1 MKFYGWSSVVGF
13 LAVAS
18 FALPVSAQVEEA
30 DEVALGAEADEVALE
45 AEADEVAL
53 ALEVEASELAREV
66 EAAVEAKW
74 AAEAE
79 AKAEAEAAAAAEA
92 DKWTTP
98 KRNQV
103 FFRGAYTRLTNNRGG
118 EVFTDTGGANGLND
132 DKGGFSIAAGL
143 NLALTDPADMK
154 GLVLLGEIFVEYS
167 RFSKKV
173 VAQTTSALLGGTA
186 TSDVHV
192 SELNVTIAPMLRYD
206 GWKVVRPFFIPI
218 GLAFLVNSPP
228 SNDTTYLDVGLHWAL
243 GFDFALSDLIS
254 LGVDVRYTYAFDQTN
269 TNNSYLSTGGYAAVN
284 F

>member
-1 MKFYGWSSVVGF
+1 MKFYGWSRVVGF

-30 DEVALGAEADEVALE
+30 EEVVLE
-45 AEADEVAL
+45 AELEEV

-74 AAEAE
+74 AAEAA

-103 FFRGAYTRLTNNRGG
+103 FFRGAYTRLTKDRGG

-167 RFSKKV
+167 RFSKKT

-243 GFDFALSDLIS
+243 GFDFALCDLIS

>member
-143 NLALTDPADMK
+143 NLALTDPADMN

-167 RFSKKV
+167 RFSKKE

>member
-1 MKFYGWSSVVGF
+1 MKIYGWSSVVGF

-30 DEVALGAEADEVALE
+30 DEVAIE
-45 AEADEVAL
+45 AEADELALEVEADEL

-143 NLALTDPADMK
+143 NLALTDPADMN

-167 RFSKKV
+167 RFSKKE

>member
-1 MKFYGWSSVVGF
+1 MKFCGWSSVVGF

-30 DEVALGAEADEVALE
+30 DEVALE
-45 AEADEVAL
+45 AEADEV
-53 ALEVEASELAREV
+53 ALEVEASELALEV

-74 AAEAE
+74 AAEAA

-103 FFRGAYTRLTNNRGG
+103 FFRGAYSRLTKDRGG
-118 EVFTDTGGANGLND
+118 EVFTDTLAGVGAGAAND
-132 DKGGFSIAAGL
+132 DQGGFSVAAGL
-143 NLALTDPADMK
+143 NLAFTDPADMK

-167 RFSKKV
+167 RFSKKEV
-173 VAQTTSALLGGTA
+173 VQTTSVIVDDIVGGGGAGVT

-228 SNDTTYLDVGLHWAL
+228 SNDTSYLDVGLHWAL
-243 GFDFALSDLIS
+243 GFDFALCDLIS

>member
-1 MKFYGWSSVVGF
+1 MKIYGWSSVVGF

-74 AAEAE
+74 AAEAA

-143 NLALTDPADMK
+143 NLALTDPADMN

-167 RFSKKV
+167 RFSKKE

>member
-1 MKFYGWSSVVGF
+1 MGF

-30 DEVALGAEADEVALE
+30 NEVALE
-45 AEADEVAL
+45 AEVNEV
-53 ALEVEASELAREV
+53 ALEVEASELALEV

-103 FFRGAYTRLTNNRGG
+103 FFRGAYTRLTNDRGG
-118 EVFTDTGGANGLND
+118 EVFTDTAGANGLNN

-173 VAQTTSALLGGTA
+173 VAQATSALLGGTA

-192 SELNVTIAPMLRYD
+192 TELNVTIAPMLRYD

-228 SNDTTYLDVGLHWAL
+228 SNDSTYLDVGLHWAL

-254 LGVDVRYTYAFDQTN
+254 LGVDVRYTYAFNQSN

>member
-30 DEVALGAEADEVALE
+30 DEVALEAEADEVALE

-143 NLALTDPADMK
+143 NLALTDPADMN

-167 RFSKKV
+167 RFSKKE

>member
-30 DEVALGAEADEVALE
+30 DEVALE
-45 AEADEVAL
+45 AEADEV

-79 AKAEAEAAAAAEA
+79 AKAEAAAAAEA

>member
-1 MKFYGWSSVVGF
+1 MKFYGWSRVVGF

-30 DEVALGAEADEVALE
+30 EEVVLEAEAEEVALE
-45 AEADEVAL
+45 VEAE
-53 ALEVEASELAREV
+53 EVEASELAREV

-74 AAEAE
+74 AAEAA

-103 FFRGAYTRLTNNRGG
+103 FFRGAYTRLTKDRGG

-167 RFSKKV
+167 RFSKKT

-243 GFDFALSDLIS
+243 GFDFALCDLIS